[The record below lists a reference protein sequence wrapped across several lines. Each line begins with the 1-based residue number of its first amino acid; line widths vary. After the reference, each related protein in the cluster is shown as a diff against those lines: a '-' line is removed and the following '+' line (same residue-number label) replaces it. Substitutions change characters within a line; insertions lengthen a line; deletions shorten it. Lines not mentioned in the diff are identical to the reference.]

1 MDLFFL
7 YTDHI
12 LVETSFTFLGTD
24 TPAKVSSPPL
34 FFSAQIMRW
43 DDCFGGLSTKIP
55 NKRHLSLLL
64 SQWLID
70 LTKTVYKAEKNRV
83 GCHLS
88 CLQALSVWFSYVLHT
103 RTITCSQL
111 NFNALLATTTHELH
125 NIKVK
130 GSCRTHPRHPNSAIL
145 LLINV
150 VVNSTDFITA
160 APHAWLNLFLTFT
173 CATCER
179 SNGLFRFFFYYVSC
193 ICWAITSPKTT
204 SQLLFQQRA
213 SITGLCRKD
222 QLRYCRSQFIVNN
235 SGCSPIKLL
244 RLNDRDILLLGNK
257 CYANIKPS

>member
-88 CLQALSVWFSYVLHT
+88 CLQALSLWFSYVLHT
-103 RTITCSQL
+103 RTISCSQL

-179 SNGLFRFFFYYVSC
+179 SNGLFRFFFIMWAASVEPLHHPKQLVNYYFNRGQVSQVS
-193 ICWAITSPKTT
+193 AEKSSSATVGHNS
-204 SQLLFQQRA
+204 L
-213 SITGLCRKD
+213 SIIMD
-222 QLRYCRSQFIVNN
+222 IV
-235 SGCSPIKLL
+235 L
-244 RLNDRDILLLGNK
+244 
-257 CYANIKPS
+257 